1 MIKVLFKPILFFLFQ
16 LEFKIFKDY
25 PSSKLD
31 KKVRDFFRELI
42 ENTNKSECEK
52 FFDYLIN
59 EIISD
64 TKLTCHHGFKI
75 ALQLLIKKHADI
87 ALKAPNKFNDYITMN
102 NRNKQLKCLIYFW
115 SIGQCGYIK
124 LAYGLRIWFNGMI
137 QYIHLKSFSYF
148 VISYLNNLLEYHK
161 NNIINGK
168 YSNEELLNVNDY
180 FALYDLITDKQS
192 LLITKEL
199 NTKLIQ
205 SFNLIKTLYRSQS
218 KSNISDYFE
227 MMLSRLPLE
236 KTNDKQR
243 EILDLLKL
251 NLNHGKDTYAKWRQI
266 YLKYLPQSKLLLNE
280 IKTNWNSYRLYNFN
294 DLKQTINYFES
305 NSTIFLNSNA
315 KKSTTKSKSTTSRNS
330 QAIDLLNTEL
340 DEFNK
345 LAKVL

>member
-1 MIKVLFKPILFFLFQ
+1 
-16 LEFKIFKDY
+16 
-25 PSSKLD
+25 LD
-31 KKVRDFFRELI
+31 KKVKDFLRGLI
-42 ENTNKSECEK
+42 ESTNKSECEK

-75 ALQLLIKKHADI
+75 ALQLLIKKYPDI

-102 NRNKQLKCLIYFW
+102 NRNRQLKCLIYFW
-115 SIGQCGYIK
+115 SIGQCGYTK
-124 LAYGLRIWFNGMI
+124 LSYGLKIWFTGMI

-161 NNIINGK
+161 NSIINGK
-168 YSNEELLNVNDY
+168 YSNEELINLNDY
-180 FALYDLITDKQS
+180 FALNDLITDKQS

-199 NTKLIQ
+199 NTKLMQ
-205 SFNLIKTLYRSQS
+205 SFNLIKTLFRSQS
-218 KSNISDYFE
+218 KANISDYFE
-227 MMLSRLPLE
+227 MMLSRLTLNQ
-236 KTNDKQR
+236 TINNDKQK
-243 EILDLLKL
+243 ETLDLLKL

-266 YLKYLPQSKLLLNE
+266 YLKYLPQSKILLNE
-280 IKTNWNSYRLYNFN
+280 IKTDWNSYRLYNFN

-315 KKSTTKSKSTTSRNS
+315 KKSIQSSKSTAIKSTARNS
-330 QAIDLLNTEL
+330 QAIDTYNTEL

-345 LAKVL
+345 LAKVF